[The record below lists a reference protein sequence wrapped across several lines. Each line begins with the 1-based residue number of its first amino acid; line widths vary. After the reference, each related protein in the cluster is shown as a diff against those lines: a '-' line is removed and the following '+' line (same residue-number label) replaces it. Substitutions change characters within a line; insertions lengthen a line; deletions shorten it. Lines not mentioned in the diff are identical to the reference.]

1 MNYIAAAFFANLE
14 DEELTFDI
22 FMALIISKQLMPLF
36 QNGVPEYHLRNFIL
50 NKLIKQELPALHQ
63 HFNKLQ
69 LNLEMLTGNWIMTLF
84 AGYFPY
90 KMFIPVIDN
99 FFREGW
105 PAIYRMSLALL
116 KLWEKEFLQLNDIA
130 FVAKKLYELR
140 EDFNIKAETLFT
152 LAYSPSIDKAFGTD
166 GNLLV

>member
-1 MNYIAAAFFANLE
+1 
-14 DEELTFDI
+14 
-22 FMALIISKQLMPLF
+22 
-36 QNGVPEYHLRNFIL
+36 
-50 NKLIKQELPALHQ
+50 
-63 HFNKLQ
+63 
-69 LNLEMLTGNWIMTLF
+69 MTLF

-116 KLWEKEFLQLNDIA
+116 KLWENEFLQLNDIA

-140 EDFNIKAETLFT
+140 EDFNIKPETLFT

-166 GNLLV
+166 GNLLVLFEQEFFKSQIETKLKQSAGTWTAAERKLLPIL